1 MLAPMPKSLI
11 SSTERSMMIGSG
23 RFNGPR
29 EPAPAPM
36 ASRSSLSEAMT
47 SGLATPGWLAA
58 LISFS
63 SWSPRMIRAIS
74 LPFSSACTT
83 RVLMVFSIGR
93 LKPSTSC
100 AMVLA
105 FGVSTRRS
113 CSVAAAREVSRGT
126 ASAFS
131 MLAA

>member
-1 MLAPMPKSLI
+1 MPKSLI
-11 SSTERSMMIGSG
+11 RATERSITHSSG
-23 RFNGPR
+23 RFSGPS
-29 EPAPAPM
+29 EPAPAPI
-36 ASRSSLSEAMT
+36 ASRRSASVAMT
-47 SGLATPGWLAA
+47 SGSATCSSLAA

-63 SWSPRMIRAIS
+63 SWSPRTTRATS
-74 LPFSSACTT
+74 LPSSAPRTI
-83 RVLMVFSIGR
+83 RVLTVFSIGR
-93 LKPSTSC
+93 PKFSTSW

-113 CSVAAAREVSRGT
+113 SSVGAGRTVSRGM